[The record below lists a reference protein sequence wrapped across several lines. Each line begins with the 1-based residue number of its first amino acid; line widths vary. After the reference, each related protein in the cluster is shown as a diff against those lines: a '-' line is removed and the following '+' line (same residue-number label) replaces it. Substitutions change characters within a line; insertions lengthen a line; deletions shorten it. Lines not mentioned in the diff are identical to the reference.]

1 MLDQTDRQILTLL
14 QANSRLKIKDMAE
27 AVHLTAPAVTARLQK
42 MEEQGVIQ
50 RYTVELNRH
59 QTGCMVHVL
68 VLVTLTEG
76 NHQSYKDYV
85 SRFAYHVDRHYRIA
99 GNGCYHLEMYFEKI
113 EDLSHFLDGLERYA
127 SYQVSTVVN
136 FIAFDD

>member
-99 GNGCYHLEMYFEKI
+99 GNVF
-113 EDLSHFLDGLERYA
+113 
-127 SYQVSTVVN
+127 
-136 FIAFDD
+136 